1 MKRITLTCFALLS
14 FFNIHAQ
21 GQLNMSLLGR
31 WDEDG
36 LPMSSFVKYND
47 IWGYADCEGREYAI
61 MGSAR
66 YTHFLDITNPQEPI
80 EVSRFSGSVNSIWRD
95 FKTYGHYAYGVADQ
109 GTDGLMVFDLGSLP
123 DTVTQVNQLTG
134 IFLTAHNIFIDQ
146 AQGRL
151 YVAGSNSRGNGV
163 IVFDLKADPSN
174 PALLGSIPLPGGY
187 IHDIYVRDNIAYCS
201 HGNQGLAIYDLTDPN
216 NLIPLGSLTSYP
228 EQGYNHASWLTE
240 DGSKLVFAD
249 ETHGRSLKLADV
261 SDPANITILDLFKS
275 SLLAPSAT
283 NSIAHNPFVRGQY
296 AIVSYYHDGV
306 QIFDLSNPEDVQQVA
321 YFDTYPGNQ
330 NYSGYEGCWGVYP
343 FLPSG
348 NIIASDITHGLFVL
362 SADSIAFEPPPA
374 LSAGLEVT
382 APSALCEGDTA
393 LLSAVQQGLFS
404 YHWYKDG
411 ALLEE
416 EDATLTVTQSG
427 AYTLIASNGICTDTS
442 LAVELQFAPLP
453 EAILADSLLLFCGDV
468 PPSISTPSEGE
479 TYTWYLNG
487 QALNQSAG
495 PQLDVTESGVYQ
507 VEVSA
512 GGCSTISNELE
523 VILGIMP
530 NPTYNLVYPSTLCL
544 GSDTISLVLP
554 EENGQFYAISSEGSP
569 AFDTL
574 ESLIYPIT
582 ANGLYHLFAFNENC
596 SLEVSLP
603 LEDAFHEP
611 LIPTI
616 TVENNVLTA
625 SESSSY
631 QWYLD
636 GEPIFEAN
644 EQSFLALASGSYSV
658 EVVDLNGCNAVSAPV
673 SLMVNAVLE
682 AGQVGMQLYPN
693 PVEGRL
699 FIKVPSPIREARLLS
714 LDGRLLLVANGS
726 QASGMEINTTALPAG
741 EYLVQVLLQ
750 DGVFNHLIIKE

>member
-1 MKRITLTCFALLS
+1 MKRITLTCSAILL
-14 FFNIHAQ
+14 FLNIHAQ

-47 IWGYADCEGREYAI
+47 IWGYADCDGREYAI

-66 YTHFLDITNPQEPI
+66 YTHFLDITNPQEPL
-80 EVSRFSGSVNSIWRD
+80 EVSRFPGSVNSIWRD
-95 FKTYGHYAYGVADQ
+95 FKTYGHFAYGVADQ
-109 GTDGLMVFDLGSLP
+109 GTDGLMVFNLSGLP
-123 DTVTQVNQLTG
+123 DTVIQVNQLTG

-174 PALLGSIPLPGGY
+174 PTLLASIPLPGGY

-201 HGNQGLAIYDLTDPN
+201 HGNQGLAIYNLTDPN
-216 NLIPLGSLTSYP
+216 NLVNLGSLTSYP

-240 DGSKLVFAD
+240 DGTKLVFAD

-261 SDPANITILDLFKS
+261 SDPANISILGLFKS

-321 YFDTYPGNQ
+321 FYDTYPENQ
-330 NYSGYEGCWGVYP
+330 NYNGYEGCWGVYP

-362 SADSIAFEPPPA
+362 SADSIAFEPPQA
-374 LSAGLEVT
+374 LSAELEVT
-382 APSALCEGDTA
+382 APSTLCEGDTA
-393 LLSAVQQGLFS
+393 VLTAAQQSLFS

-416 EDATLTVTQSG
+416 EEAKLTVTQSG
-427 AYTLIASNGICTDTS
+427 NYTLIASNGICTDTS
-442 LAVELQFAPLP
+442 MVIEFQFRPLP
-453 EAILADSLLLFCGDV
+453 EAVLADSLLLFCGDV

-487 QALNQSAG
+487 QILSQSNS
-495 PQLDVTESGVYQ
+495 PQLDIPESGMYQ
-507 VEVSA
+507 VKVSA
-512 GGCSTISNELE
+512 GGCSALSNEVE

-530 NPTYNLVYPSTLCL
+530 NPTYSLDYPSTFCL
-544 GSDTISLVLP
+544 GSDTILLVLP
-554 EENGQFYAISSEGSP
+554 DEIGQSYTISRDDSP
-569 AFDTL
+569 VLDTL
-574 ESLIYPIT
+574 ETRTYPIT
-582 ANGLYHLFAFNENC
+582 ANGLYHLVAFNENC
-596 SLEVSLP
+596 SLEMSLP
-603 LEDAFHEP
+603 LEGAFNEP
-611 LIPTI
+611 LIPTL
-616 TVENNVLTA
+616 TVEGNLLTSSDA
-625 SESSSY
+625 SSY

-636 GEPIFEAN
+636 GEPVFGAQG
-644 EQSFLALASGSYSV
+644 QSFPAMASGSYSV
-658 EVVDLNGCNAVSAPV
+658 EVVDLNGCTAVSAPV
-673 SLMVNAVLE
+673 SLIVTAVLE
-682 AGQVGMQLYPN
+682 ASQVGVQLYPN
-693 PVEGRL
+693 PVGGRL
-699 FIKVPSPIREARLLS
+699 YLKAPCPIQEARLLS
-714 LDGRLLLVANGS
+714 LGGRLLLVANGS
-726 QASGMEINTTALPAG
+726 QSTGIEINTAALPAG

-750 DGVFNHLIIKE
+750 EGVFNHLIIKE